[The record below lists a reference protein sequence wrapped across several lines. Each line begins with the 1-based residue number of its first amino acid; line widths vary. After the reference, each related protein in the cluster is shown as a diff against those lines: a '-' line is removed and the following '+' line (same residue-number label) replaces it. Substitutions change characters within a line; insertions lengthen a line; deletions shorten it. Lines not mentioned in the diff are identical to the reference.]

1 MKKLTEQQK
10 VRRQILFNMSYL
22 LLTFLIKE
30 KVLSS
35 YLNNISEYTY
45 HWNIYLESVYKNL
58 KDPSIAFEYA
68 FSWKY
73 TKEGYNFWKELN
85 DKYKNT
91 WEMNDSGALL
101 LLSDYQYTY

>member
-1 MKKLTEQQK
+1 MKKLTKQQK
-10 VRRQILFNMSYL
+10 IRRQILFNMPYL

-45 HWNIYLESVYKNL
+45 HCNIYLESVYKNL
-58 KDPSIAFEYA
+58 KDPSMAFEYA
-68 FSWKY
+68 FSWRY
-73 TKEGYNFWKELN
+73 TKEGHNFWKELN